1 MEYEDA
7 MNEDQLLRKLI
18 HQLAQI
24 GPKMVGRSIKKL
36 DLARSVGHTLICYT
50 IIIAFEVHIFSHLIP
65 NTILPTF
72 FKKIFSLNLNWTV
85 TVCRKFGWNRTENAS
100 QCNLIEPSLTPR
112 EPRTFF
118 KCHHGGRTGLGST
131 LNGRYVSQSTT
142 VRPSVCPSVR
152 LRSDLWPSLDPRLH
166 LMTKMPIR
174 CLEAKFDSRQF
185 LSILNND
192 DSILL
197 TY

>member
-152 LRSDLWPSLDPRLH
+152 PSAVGPLALTRSAATPYD
-166 LMTKMPIR
+166 KN
-174 CLEAKFDSRQF
+174 ADSVFGSQ
-185 LSILNND
+185 IW
-192 DSILL
+192 L
-197 TY
+197 TAISQHP